1 MATTTV
7 GLASKATQD
16 LEVSAVLAGLV
27 LAHSLFHVSKTLE
40 SGNSIGIHAKDMTL
54 LKVILVT

>member
-1 MATTTV
+1 MAATTV

-16 LEVSAVLAGLV
+16 LEESVVLAGLV
-27 LAHSLFHVSKTLE
+27 LAYSVFHVSKTLE
-40 SGNSIGIHAKDMTL
+40 SGKSIGIHAKDVTL